1 MNEVIKAA
9 EKVLYLILKTLP
21 VVLLVGFICLM
32 CMAVTPLVVYV
43 VKIVLY
49 ICIPVAACYYGYKYF
64 RVVQEK
70 FQKVND
76 ALDRLTKEDT
86 ND

>member
-1 MNEVIKAA
+1 
-9 EKVLYLILKTLP
+9 
-21 VVLLVGFICLM
+21 
-32 CMAVTPLVVYV
+32 MAVTPLVVYV

-49 ICIPVAACYYGYKYF
+49 IAIPLAACYYGYKYF